1 MNLTNYAGETLIKT
15 WSDGDIELKEVHSNH
30 VNDQLV
36 KKAEER
42 FNCGAI

>member
-1 MNLTNYAGETLIKT
+1 MILEQIDQDLLEMAER
-15 WSDGDIELKEVHSNH
+15 SDIELKEVHCNH